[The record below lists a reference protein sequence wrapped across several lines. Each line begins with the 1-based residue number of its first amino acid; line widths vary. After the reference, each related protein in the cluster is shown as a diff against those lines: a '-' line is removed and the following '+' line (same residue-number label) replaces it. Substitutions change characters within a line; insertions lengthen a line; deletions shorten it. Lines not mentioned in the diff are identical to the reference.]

1 MISKQ
6 WMKLAAVAVIALL
19 IPRSTQKSK
28 QSKSDKLALPVEKDA
43 TEAQHKMSNAE
54 K

>member
-1 MISKQ
+1 
-6 WMKLAAVAVIALL
+6 MKLTAVAVIALL
-19 IPRSTQKSK
+19 IPRSTHRNK